1 MKYIGGGFLQGV
13 PARDLTEE
21 EVRQYGKSRLLQSGL
36 YIEDA
41 PKVSR
46 KFKRSEAAEAVTEE
60 TKND

>member
-13 PARDLTEE
+13 PARDLTED
-21 EVRQYGKSRLLQSGL
+21 EVRKYGKSRLLQSGL

>member
-21 EVRQYGKSRLLQSGL
+21 EVKQYGKSRLLQSGL

>member
-21 EVRQYGKSRLLQSGL
+21 EVRKYGKSRLLQSGL

-60 TKND
+60 TKNG

>member
-21 EVRQYGKSRLLQSGL
+21 EVRKYGKSRLLQSGL